1 MINILMI
8 EDDTELAKI
17 LIEYLN
23 QYNIIV
29 TNYETPEL
37 GISALSLKK
46 YDLIILDLSL
56 PNIDGIEV
64 CRIIRQKFDTPII
77 ISSARSYLGDK
88 IACFSYG
95 ADDFMPKPY
104 DTQELIL
111 RIKSIL
117 KRCNHFIMEKTSP
130 LNKKQIFTFDES
142 KMEIYKEG
150 ELLDLTNAEYFILQ
164 YMIQKN
170 GFVVSREE
178 LLSNVES
185 IKYESSYKSI
195 DVLIGRVRAKIE
207 EDTKKPKYILSI
219 RGVGY
224 KLVNQ

>member
-8 EDDTELAKI
+8 EDDRELASI
-17 LIEYLN
+17 LTNYLE
-23 QYNIIV
+23 QYNIKI
-29 TNYETPEL
+29 TNYETPEV

-64 CRIIRQKFDTPII
+64 CKMIRQKYDTPII

-117 KRCNHFIMEKTSP
+117 KRCNHQIIQTNST
-130 LNKKQIFTFDES
+130 LNKKEIFRFDDS
-142 KMEIYKEG
+142 KMEIYKND
-150 ELLDLTNAEYFILQ
+150 ELLDLTNAEYYILQ
-164 YMIQKN
+164 YLIQKN
-170 GFVVSREE
+170 G
-178 LLSNVES
+178 L
-185 IKYESSYKSI
+185 
-195 DVLIGRVRAKIE
+195 
-207 EDTKKPKYILSI
+207 
-219 RGVGY
+219 
-224 KLVNQ
+224 

>member
-17 LIEYLN
+17 LTEYLN

-46 YDLIILDLSL
+46 YDLITLDLSL

-64 CRIIRQKFDTPII
+64 CRMIRQKFDTPII

-195 DVLIGRVRAKIE
+195 DVLIGRVRTKIE
-207 EDTKKPKYILSI
+207 ENTKKPKYILSI

>member
-8 EDDTELAKI
+8 EDDIELAKI
-17 LIEYLN
+17 LTEYLN
-23 QYNIIV
+23 QYNIVV
-29 TNYETPEL
+29 TNYDTPEL

-46 YDLIILDLSL
+46 YDLVILDLSL

-64 CRIIRQKFDTPII
+64 CRIIRQKYDLPII

-117 KRCNHFIMEKTSP
+117 KRCNHQIIEKESS

-142 KMEIYKEG
+142 
-150 ELLDLTNAEYFILQ
+150 
-164 YMIQKN
+164 
-170 GFVVSREE
+170 
-178 LLSNVES
+178 
-185 IKYESSYKSI
+185 
-195 DVLIGRVRAKIE
+195 
-207 EDTKKPKYILSI
+207 
-219 RGVGY
+219 
-224 KLVNQ
+224 

>member
-8 EDDTELAKI
+8 EDDLEFANVLTQ
-17 LIEYLN
+17 YLK
-23 QYNIIV
+23 QYNIKV

-37 GISALSLKK
+37 GISALALKK
-46 YDLIILDLSL
+46 YNLIILDLTL

-64 CRIIRQKFDTPII
+64 CRLIRLRYETPII
-77 ISSARSYLGDK
+77 ISTQRSFLGDK

-95 ADDFMPKPY
+95 ADDFLSKPY
-104 DTQELIL
+104 DMQELIL
-111 RIKSIL
+111 RIKAIL
-117 KRCNHFIMEKTSP
+117 KRSTQTINNEDAP
-130 LNKKQIFTFDES
+130 LSNKQIFTFDES
-142 KMEIYKEG
+142 KMEIYKNNALIE
-150 ELLDLTNAEYFILQ
+150 LTNAEYFILQ
-164 YMIQKN
+164 YMIQKS
-170 GFVVSREE
+170 GFVISREE
-178 LLSNVES
+178 LLSNVDS

-207 EDTKKPKYILSI
+207 ENSKKPKYIISI

>member
-1 MINILMI
+1 
-8 EDDTELAKI
+8 
-17 LIEYLN
+17 
-23 QYNIIV
+23 
-29 TNYETPEL
+29 
-37 GISALSLKK
+37 
-46 YDLIILDLSL
+46 
-56 PNIDGIEV
+56 
-64 CRIIRQKFDTPII
+64 
-77 ISSARSYLGDK
+77 
-88 IACFSYG
+88 
-95 ADDFMPKPY
+95 MPKPY

>member
-8 EDDTELAKI
+8 EDDIELAKI
-17 LIEYLN
+17 LTEYLN
-23 QYNIIV
+23 QYNIVV
-29 TNYETPEL
+29 TNYDTPEL

-46 YDLIILDLSL
+46 YDLVILDLSL

-64 CRIIRQKFDTPII
+64 CRIIRQKYDLPII

-95 ADDFMPKPY
+95 ADDFMLKPY

-117 KRCNHFIMEKTSP
+117 KRCNHQIIEKESS

-142 KMEIYKEG
+142 KMEIYKDG

-170 GFVVSREE
+170 GFVVSRQE
-178 LLSNVES
+178 LLSNVDS

-195 DVLIGRVRAKIE
+195 DVLIGRVRTKIE
-207 EDTKKPKYILSI
+207 ENTKKPKYILSI